1 MIIFL
6 PRFIL
11 AGIWANFR
19 TLTHSSRLAVRS
31 AAYSFPVIIHWVRA
45 SDSLQETHAF
55 LVTNEA
61 VKAFTGAMTIALWS
75 VGLVSCGIISLG
87 Y

>member
-6 PRFIL
+6 PDFIL

-45 SDSLQETHAF
+45 SDSLQETHVS
-55 LVTNEA
+55 LVT
-61 VKAFTGAMTIALWS
+61 KWS
-75 VGLVSCGIISLG
+75 SEGVYRSYDDGPMVS
-87 Y
+87 